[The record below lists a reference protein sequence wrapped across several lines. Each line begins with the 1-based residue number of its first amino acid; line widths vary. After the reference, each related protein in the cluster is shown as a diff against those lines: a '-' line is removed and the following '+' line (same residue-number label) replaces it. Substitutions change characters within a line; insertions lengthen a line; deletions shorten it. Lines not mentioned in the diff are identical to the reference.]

1 MALWHPKC
9 LAKCFISELAHC
21 VRCVEWAPRLDFYDG
36 SGIDIKIHSNC
47 ERKPCPLW
55 AGRHRAKDK
64 FLIFLQTK
72 QVAMSII
79 PNAHYSEDDFESETH
94 NGRGSA

>member
-1 MALWHPKC
+1 MSKLGYNMNGYPE
-9 LAKCFISELAHC
+9 SEHVYLGKSSIC
-21 VRCVEWAPRLDFYDG
+21 VFTIFPRRQ
-36 SGIDIKIHSNC
+36 IHSNC

-55 AGRHRAKDK
+55 AGRNRAKDK

-79 PNAHYSEDDFESETH
+79 PNSHYSEDDFESETH